1 MLVLKIYC
9 LSILEVNFLKISIIG
24 GTGYVGLT
32 TAACL
37 AFKGHTVYSV
47 GRNIEKINKI
57 NNGIATVYEECLSD
71 ILRSA
76 ISKGLLFATE
86 DHQKA
91 LMNSSIIFICVGTP
105 SKEDGSID
113 LSQIKTASE
122 QIGESLKKKKDYCV
136 IVVKST
142 VVPGTTE
149 EFVIPLIEEKSKKE
163 AGVDFGV
170 CMNPEFLREGSA
182 VKDFLYPK
190 EQGIVI
196 GELDKRSGD
205 SLFKIYEDFDA
216 KILRTTL
223 RGAEMIK
230 YARNSYL
237 AKDISFANEIANL
250 CRKLGV
256 DYNEVKIGM
265 EMDSRIGRGRFL
277 NAGIGFGG
285 SCFPKDVKALIA
297 KAKSVGVELGVL
309 ERTLLVNEIQ
319 PLLMINM
326 LKEFFKSIKG
336 HKIAVLGL
344 AFKKGTDDMRE
355 SRSIPIIRA
364 LQKEEALIYA
374 FDPQATARSKEIF
387 GDEIY
392 YALTAEEALANA
404 EACLIVTDW
413 PQFSNPKL
421 YNHMKGRIIIDGRR
435 ILDPENLS
443 SSFVYRAIGFPE

>member
-1 MLVLKIYC
+1 MKIT
-9 LSILEVNFLKISIIG
+9 VIG

-37 AFKGHTVYSV
+37 AFKGHMVYSV
-47 GRNIEKINKI
+47 GRTVEKIDKI
-57 NNGIATVYEECLSD
+57 NNEIVTIYEEGLSD
-71 ILRSA
+71 ILSSA
-76 ISKGLLFATE
+76 VSKGLLFATK
-86 DHQKA
+86 DYQKA
-91 LMNSSIIFICVGTP
+91 IIDSSIIFICVGTP
-105 SKEDGSID
+105 SRKDGSID
-113 LSQIKTASE
+113 LSQIKTACE
-122 QIGESLKKKKDYCV
+122 QIGKSLSNKQDYCV

-142 VVPGTTE
+142 VIPGTTE
-149 EFVIPLIEEKSKKE
+149 EVVIPLIEKFSKKK
-163 AGVDFGV
+163 AGIDFGI

-196 GELDKRSGD
+196 GELDEKSGD
-205 SLFKIYEDFDA
+205 SLFKLYEDFEA
-216 KILRTTL
+216 SIFRTTL

-265 EMDSRIGRGRFL
+265 EMDSRIGQGRFL

-297 KAKSVGVELGVL
+297 KAKSVGVELKIL
-309 ERTLLVNEIQ
+309 ETTLIVNELQ
-319 PLLMINM
+319 PLLMIEM
-326 LKEFFKSIKG
+326 LKEFFKPLKG
-336 HKIAVLGL
+336 QKIAVLGL
-344 AFKKGTDDMRE
+344 AFKKGTDDLRE
-355 SRSIPIIRA
+355 SRAIPIIHA
-364 LQKEEALIYA
+364 LLKEEALIYA
-374 FDPQATARSKEIF
+374 FDPQATAGSKEIF
-387 GDEIY
+387 RNEIY
-392 YALTAEEALANA
+392 YTLTAEEALANA

-413 PQFSNPKL
+413 PQFSNPNL
-421 YNHMKGRIIIDGRR
+421 YNYMKGKIIIDGRR
-435 ILDPENLS
+435 VLDPDKLP